1 MQESG
6 AKKRILMVEDTASV
20 AALYKSYL
28 NPLDVDVEIAS
39 TGQQAIEH
47 FAAGHQFA
55 LILLDLRLPDISGFE
70 VLAEIRKHQPDIP
83 VVIMTAHGSIDAAVE
98 ALRYGASDFLIKPCE
113 ADLLRV
119 TVNKALKPKS
129 IVDGNKPE
137 GAYYGF
143 IGRSVPMQAVY
154 RVIDSAAPSKAT
166 VFITGESGTGKE
178 VCAEAIHAASTR
190 AKHPFV
196 AINCAAIPK
205 DLIESEL
212 FGHVKG
218 AFTGAAAERE
228 GAAEMADGGT
238 LFLDEICEMDLDL
251 QSKLLRFIQTGTFQ
265 KVGSSKV
272 KQVDVR
278 FICATNRDP
287 WKEVVAGNFRED
299 LYYRLHVIPLSLP
312 PLRERGADVVEI
324 AQSLLVMFA
333 MEEGK
338 DFREFNDEVT
348 QRLLTYDWPGNV
360 RQLQNVIRN
369 TVVLHNAREV
379 TEEMLP
385 PPLSNV
391 SGVKIASPFVRSN
404 ATSTIAPAHDNN
416 VAVNSALLLKQGPVT
431 KADIEPL
438 WLTEKRAIQIAIDAC
453 DGNIPQAAGLLE
465 VSPSTI
471 YRKLQSWQESQEKR
485 N

>member
-1 MQESG
+1 MLDSG

-20 AALYKSYL
+20 AVLYKSYL

-39 TGQQAIEH
+39 NGRQALER
-47 FAAGHQFA
+47 FSTDSAFS
-55 LILLDLRLPDISGFE
+55 LILLDLRLPDVSGFD
-70 VLAEIRKHQPDIP
+70 VLAEIRKQKPDIP

-119 TVNKALKPKS
+119 TVNNALKPKS
-129 IVDGNKPE
+129 AVNKKSPE

-178 VCAEAIHAASTR
+178 VCAEAVHAASSR
-190 AKHPFV
+190 AKNAFV

-218 AFTGAAAERE
+218 AFTGAASERE

-287 WKEVVAGNFRED
+287 WEEVIKGNFRED
-299 LYYRLHVIPLSLP
+299 LYYRLHVIPLTLP
-312 PLRERGADVVEI
+312 PLRDRGEDVLEI
-324 AQSLLVMFA
+324 AQSLLLHVA

-338 DFREFNDEVT
+338 DFRSFSDEVV
-348 QRLLTYDWPGNV
+348 QRLIQYDWPGNV

-369 TVVLHNAREV
+369 IVVLHNGRVV
-379 TEEMLP
+379 TELMLP
-385 PPLSNV
+385 PPLFNV
-391 SGVKIASPFVRSN
+391 SGVKIASVESKN
-404 ATSTIAPAHDNN
+404 KNQNTIAYIREDNFDGD
-416 VAVNSALLLKQGPVT
+416 STLDRQGLIT

-438 WLTEKRAIQIAIDAC
+438 WLVEKRAIQIAIDAC

>member
-1 MQESG
+1 MLDAG
-6 AKKRILMVEDTASV
+6 GKKRILMVEDTASV

-28 NPLDVDVEIAS
+28 NPLDVEVEIAT
-39 TGQQAIEH
+39 TGQEAINS
-47 FAAGHQFA
+47 FAAGQTFA
-55 LILLDLRLPDISGFE
+55 LVLLDLRLPDISGFD
-70 VLAEIRKHQPDIP
+70 VLSEFRKYHPDVP
-83 VVIMTAHGSIDAAVE
+83 VVIMTAHGSVDAAVE
-98 ALRYGASDFLIKPCE
+98 AMRYGASDFLIKPCE

-119 TVNKALKPKS
+119 TVNNALKPKS
-129 IVDGNKPE
+129 NLRVQPAE
-137 GAYYGF
+137 GSYYGF
-143 IGRSVPMQAVY
+143 IGQSVPMQAVY

-178 VCAEAIHAASTR
+178 VCAEAVHAASTR
-190 AKHPFV
+190 AKKPFV

-212 FGHVKG
+212 FGHMKG
-218 AFTGAAAERE
+218 AFTGAASERE
-228 GAAEMADGGT
+228 GAAELADGGT

-265 KVGSSKV
+265 KVGSSRV

-287 WKEVVAGNFRED
+287 WEEVQKGNFRED
-299 LYYRLHVIPLSLP
+299 LYYRLHVIPLGLP
-312 PLRERGADVVEI
+312 PLRDRGDDVVEI
-324 AQSLLVMFA
+324 AQSLLLMFA

-338 DFREFNDEVT
+338 DFRSFDDEVT
-348 QRLLTYDWPGNV
+348 RRLLNYDWPGNV

-369 TVVLHNAREV
+369 IVVLHNGREV
-379 TEEMLP
+379 TEFMLP
-385 PPLSNV
+385 PPLNTV
-391 SGVKIASPFVRSN
+391 SGVKIASASQRS
-404 ATSTIAPAHDNN
+404 
-416 VAVNSALLLKQGPVT
+416 SAQDSLSQPREESFAAASAMLKQGAVT

-438 WLTEKRAIQIAIDAC
+438 WLVEKRAIQIAIDAC

>member
-1 MQESG
+1 MLDSG

-39 TGQQAIEH
+39 NGKQALE
-47 FAAGHQFA
+47 QFSSDSA
-55 LILLDLRLPDISGFE
+55 FSLILLDLRLPDVSGFD
-70 VLAEIRKHQPDIP
+70 VLAEIRKQKPDIP

-119 TVNKALKPKS
+119 TVNNALKPKS
-129 IVDGNKPE
+129 AVNKKSPE

-178 VCAEAIHAASTR
+178 VCAEAVHAASAR
-190 AKHPFV
+190 AKNAFV

-218 AFTGAAAERE
+218 AFTGAASERE

-278 FICATNRDP
+278 FVCATNRDP
-287 WKEVVAGNFRED
+287 WEEVMKGNFRED
-299 LYYRLHVIPLSLP
+299 LYYRLHVIPLTLP
-312 PLRERGADVVEI
+312 PLRDRGEDVLEI
-324 AQSLLVMFA
+324 AESLLLHVA

-338 DFREFNDEVT
+338 DFRSFDDNVV
-348 QRLLTYDWPGNV
+348 QRLINYDWPGNV

-369 TVVLHNAREV
+369 IVVLHNGREV
-379 TEEMLP
+379 TEMMLP
-385 PPLSNV
+385 PPLSTV
-391 SGVKIASPFVRSN
+391 SGVKIASN
-404 ATSTIAPAHDNN
+404 GIKNKNQNTIAQTREDNF
-416 VAVNSALLLKQGPVT
+416 AVGSALESSGSIT

-438 WLTEKRAIQIAIDAC
+438 WLVEKRAIQIAIDAC

>member
-1 MQESG
+1 MLDSG
-6 AKKRILMVEDTASV
+6 AKKQILMVEDTASV

-39 TGQQAIEH
+39 TGQQALDC
-47 FAAGHQFA
+47 FSSGHTFS
-55 LILLDLRLPDISGFE
+55 LILLDLRLPDISGFD
-70 VLAEIRKHQPDIP
+70 VLSEIRKHQPEIP

-119 TVNKALKPKS
+119 TVNNALKPKS
-129 IVDGNKPE
+129 KMSGQTPE
-137 GAYYGF
+137 GSYYGF
-143 IGRSVPMQAVY
+143 IGHSVPMQAVY

-178 VCAEAIHAASTR
+178 VCAEAVHAASSR
-190 AKHPFV
+190 AKKPFV

-212 FGHVKG
+212 FGHMKG
-218 AFTGAAAERE
+218 AFTGAASERE

-287 WKEVVAGNFRED
+287 WVEVNKGNFRED
-299 LYYRLHVIPLSLP
+299 LYYRLHVIPLGLP
-312 PLRERGADVVEI
+312 PLRERGDDVVDI
-324 AQSLLVMFA
+324 AQSLLLMFA

-338 DFREFNDEVT
+338 DFRSFSEGVI
-348 QRLLTYDWPGNV
+348 QRLLSYEWPGNV

-369 TVVLHNAREV
+369 IVVLHNGREV
-379 TEEMLP
+379 TEQMLP
-385 PPLSNV
+385 PPLSLV
-391 SGVKIASPFVRSN
+391 SGVKLASSPAISSTHAKIDQVRDSGFSA
-404 ATSTIAPAHDNN
+404 AT
-416 VAVNSALLLKQGPVT
+416 VMLKQGVIS

-438 WLTEKRAIQIAIDAC
+438 WLVEKRAIQIAIDAC

-471 YRKLQSWQESQEKR
+471 YRKLQSWQESQ
-485 N
+485 

>member
-1 MQESG
+1 MLDSG

-28 NPLDVDVEIAS
+28 NPLDVEVEIAS
-39 TGQQAIEH
+39 TGEEAIYH
-47 FAAGHQFA
+47 FSSGSFS
-55 LILLDLRLPDISGFE
+55 LVLLDLRLPDISGFD
-70 VLAEIRKHQPDIP
+70 VLSKIREHHPDIP

-98 ALRYGASDFLIKPCE
+98 AMRYGASDFLIKPCE

-119 TVNKALKPKS
+119 TVNNALKPKS
-129 IVDGNKPE
+129 KVGGQSPE

-143 IGRSVPMQAVY
+143 IGHSVPMQAVY

-178 VCAEAIHAASTR
+178 VCAEAVHAASSR
-190 AKHPFV
+190 AKKPFV

-212 FGHVKG
+212 FGHMKG
-218 AFTGAAAERE
+218 AFTGAASERE

-278 FICATNRDP
+278 FVCATNRDP
-287 WKEVVAGNFRED
+287 WEEVLKGNFRED
-299 LYYRLHVIPLSLP
+299 LYYRLHVIPLALP
-312 PLRERGADVVEI
+312 PLRERGEDVAEI
-324 AQSLLVMFA
+324 AQSLLLMFA

-338 DFREFNDEVT
+338 DFRTFNAEVT
-348 QRLLTYDWPGNV
+348 GRLLSYEWPGNV

-369 TVVLHNAREV
+369 IVVLHNAREV
-379 TEEMLP
+379 TEQMLP
-385 PPLSNV
+385 PPLNTV
-391 SGVKIASPFVRSN
+391 SGVKIASPPVR
-404 ATSTIAPAHDNN
+404 ATRQTAIAPSRDDDFS
-416 VAVNSALLLKQGPVT
+416 VAPAFLDQGVVT

-438 WLTEKRAIQIAIDAC
+438 WLVEKRAIQIAIDAC

>member
-1 MQESG
+1 MLDSG

-28 NPLDVDVEIAS
+28 NPLDVEVDIAS
-39 TGQQAIEH
+39 TGQEAIQL
-47 FAAGHQFA
+47 FSTGNTFS
-55 LILLDLRLPDISGFE
+55 LILLDLRLPDISGFD
-70 VLAEIRKHQPDIP
+70 VLSEIRQHHPDIP

-98 ALRYGASDFLIKPCE
+98 AMRYGASDFLIKPCE

-119 TVNKALKPKS
+119 TVNNALKPKS
-129 IVDGNKPE
+129 KMGNQSPE

-143 IGRSVPMQAVY
+143 IGHSVPMQAVY

-178 VCAEAIHAASTR
+178 VCAEAVHAASSR
-190 AKHPFV
+190 AKKAFV

-218 AFTGAAAERE
+218 AFTGAASERE
-228 GAAEMADGGT
+228 GAAELADGGT

-278 FICATNRDP
+278 FVCATNRDP
-287 WKEVVAGNFRED
+287 WEEVLKGNFRED
-299 LYYRLHVIPLSLP
+299 LYYRLHVIPLVLP
-312 PLRERGADVVEI
+312 PLRERGEDVVEI
-324 AQSLLVMFA
+324 AQSLLLMFA

-338 DFREFNDEVT
+338 DFRTFTPEVT
-348 QRLLTYDWPGNV
+348 NRLLNYEWPGNV

-369 TVVLHNAREV
+369 IVVLHNGREV
-379 TEEMLP
+379 TEHMLP
-385 PPLSNV
+385 PPLNTV
-391 SGVKIASPFVRSN
+391 SGVKIALTPER
-404 ATSTIAPAHDNN
+404 ATSHAAVVPSRDDNFS
-416 VAVNSALLLKQGPVT
+416 VAKENLKQGAVT

-438 WLTEKRAIQIAIDAC
+438 WLVEKRAIQIAIDAC

>member
-1 MQESG
+1 MLDAGS
-6 AKKRILMVEDTASV
+6 KKRILMVEDTASV

-28 NPLDVDVEIAS
+28 NPLDVEVEIAG
-39 TGQQAIEH
+39 TGQAAIDCFQAQKT
-47 FAAGHQFA
+47 FS
-55 LILLDLRLPDISGFE
+55 LILLDLRLPDISGFD
-70 VLAEIRKHQPDIP
+70 VLNELRKHQPDIP

-98 ALRYGASDFLIKPCE
+98 AMRYGASDFLIKPCE
-113 ADLLRV
+113 AELLRA
-119 TVNKALKPKS
+119 TVNNALKPKS
-129 IVDGNKPE
+129 HLRPE
-137 GAYYGF
+137 PTEGSYYGF

-178 VCAEAIHAASTR
+178 VCAEAVHSASAR
-190 AKHPFV
+190 AKKPFV

-212 FGHVKG
+212 FGHMKG

-228 GAAEMADGGT
+228 GAAELADGGT

-287 WKEVVAGNFRED
+287 WEEVQKGKFRED
-299 LYYRLHVIPLSLP
+299 LYYRLHVIPLALP
-312 PLRERGADVVEI
+312 PLRDRGEDVIEI
-324 AQSLLVMFA
+324 AKSLLLMFA

-338 DFREFNDEVT
+338 DFRQFDDDVT
-348 QRLLTYDWPGNV
+348 QRLLSYNWPGNV

-369 TVVLHNAREV
+369 IVVLHNALEV
-379 TEEMLP
+379 TEHMLP
-385 PPLSNV
+385 PPLNSD
-391 SGVKIASPFVRSN
+391 SGVKLASVPRHSPTETHLPPVQEESF
-404 ATSTIAPAHDNN
+404 AAA
-416 VAVNSALLLKQGPVT
+416 SAMLKQGSVT

-438 WLTEKRAIQIAIDAC
+438 WLVEKRAIQIAIDAC